1 MRFVSDLQRAVLH
14 SEMPPAAGHIT
25 LTLAV
30 LADWDTGV
38 IPDEFSPS
46 LDDLVSLTRLS
57 KSTVAEWLGALEV
70 SGWLKRERPD
80 RASKYV
86 KTRYTL
92 LIGSPTVA
100 VPQRA
105 SRRTARAGASPGGA
119 ATPGAD
125 RVPSPHGG
133 PLADPARGST
143 ASPGDRPPSGPVR
156 QADRSSSPPSGTPAV
171 RHAGSSGP
179 PGGPRSIKNSPTE
192 SSPSKDMPD
201 NASRPATPVPADRRA
216 TTSRPPA
223 GRSAGIP
230 LPDDFAATD
239 AMIEWARRNTPNVGL
254 AETAAFVDYWQS
266 QSGAKARR
274 PDLDAWVMTWRNWM
288 RKEQKTIER
297 ASGFRG
303 TAVQTAVA
311 PTVPS
316 APAPAADPMCPRHP
330 GLKARYCCPGSV
342 PNSARAGRAASPAQG
357 RSDAVAA

>member
-14 SEMPPAAGHIT
+14 SEMPPAAGHIM

-46 LDDLVSLTRLS
+46 LDDLVKLTRLS
-57 KSTVAEWLGALEV
+57 KSAVAEWLGALEV

-80 RASKYV
+80 KASKYV

-92 LIGSPTVA
+92 LIGSPTVVA
-100 VPQRA
+100 PQRA
-105 SRRTARAGASPGGA
+105 SRRPAHAAALPGGA
-119 ATPGAD
+119 ATPGAG
-125 RVPSPHGG
+125 RVPSPLGG
-133 PLADPARGST
+133 PLADPTHEST
-143 ASPGDRPPSGPVR
+143 ASPGSR
-156 QADRSSSPPSGTPAV
+156 PPSGTPAV
-171 RHAGSSGP
+171 RHADSSSP

-201 NASRPATPVPADRRA
+201 DASRPATPVPADRRA
-216 TTSRPPA
+216 ITTRPPA
-223 GRSAGIP
+223 GRSASIP

-266 QSGAKARR
+266 QTGAKARR

-297 ASGFRG
+297 APSFRG

-311 PTVPS
+311 PA
-316 APAPAADPMCPRHP
+316 APTGSSPAADPMCPRHP

-342 PNSARAGRAASPAQG
+342 PTSSRAGRAASTAQG
-357 RSDAVAA
+357 GSDVVAA